1 MQHQHQQHQQHQ
13 QHHQEEYPEY
23 ADVSQLQSS
32 SDKRKKGK
40 SDEITVLLCELK
52 LQGLTLDEFVSF
64 EIKQFVTSDGSCVQ
78 LPVKDTDICVSPQDL
93 SSVVAFMITKG
104 YKQVPKC
111 ANPTFEVE
119 EYKVEFIPATDEDIQ
134 MMVNHRN
141 FLLRLLCRIPDEI
154 FSHIKIKGRTF
165 VFQFNDMK
173 LTVETNMRAILTGL
187 GMQQEPFVSAH
198 EMAEGIMTSKLGPFI
213 TQDLLKKVF
222 LSLLKKKKLH
232 RHIFVLISSLL
243 NLIHSSERL
252 DTTDANE
259 WTWHNPSNSIVV
271 NLKDKTIIGFEN
283 PKKSETTSGMS
294 WSKFQILTSNLKFL
308 ENPEIPCFIPLV
320 FNSKQIQT
328 QVEEQTRELQT
339 YIDYQTFILVNLR
352 PVWKTTFVIN
362 ALCGAKKSKE
372 GFPKVLTDFIALM
385 NQKYEEMQI
394 VLTSAFCERVTQEHH
409 REAIK
414 SEESLTRF
422 IQVVTEQIE
431 TWKHSQIVKE
441 NIGTLLIQVQVFLNA
456 NTDFIKENSKT
467 KKRMIDEALEKN
479 E

>member
-1 MQHQHQQHQQHQ
+1 
-13 QHHQEEYPEY
+13 
-23 ADVSQLQSS
+23 LQSFA
-32 SDKRKKGK
+32 DKRKKSK

-64 EIKQFVTSDGSCVQ
+64 EIKQYVTSDGSCVE
-78 LPVKDTDICVSPQDL
+78 LPVNDRDICVSPQDL

-141 FLLRLLCRIPDEI
+141 FLLRLLCRISDEV
-154 FSHIKIKGRTF
+154 FSRIKIKGRTF

-173 LTVETNMRAILTGL
+173 LSIETNMRAILTGL

-252 DTTDANE
+252 NTNDANE

-271 NLKDKTIIGFEN
+271 NLKDKTITGFEN

-308 ENPEIPCFIPLV
+308 ENPQIPCFIPLV
-320 FNSKQIQT
+320 FDSKQLQS
-328 QVEEQTRELQT
+328 QVEEQTRELQS
-339 YIDYQTFILVNLR
+339 YIDYQTFVLVSLK

-362 ALCGAKKSKE
+362 ALCGAMKSKE

-385 NQKYEEMQI
+385 NQKYEKMQI
-394 VLTSAFCERVTQEHH
+394 VLTSAFYDRVTNEHH

-414 SEESLTRF
+414 SEESFTRF
-422 IQVVTEQIE
+422 IQFVTDEIQK
-431 TWKHSQIVKE
+431 WNHSQMFKE
-441 NIGTLLIQVQVFLNA
+441 NIRTLLTEVQMFLTENPEFMM
-456 NTDFIKENSKT
+456 TNSKT
-467 KKRMIDEALEKN
+467 KKSMLEEAIKKN
-479 E
+479 K